1 MQHSINLSQL
11 NKCYLFTGVEAN
23 YKLLLPQSLLSGLF
37 FSPPTH
43 VRITNLLNPSIAE
56 YHIMILVCIYKKR
69 LRYGV
74 SLERG
79 PFYKRTADYIWMFI
93 FGACSLLV
101 MAAIP
106 ILRVQYLSVSLVSMI
121 VYVWGRNF
129 PNELVDIHGFVEL
142 KVYMHTYEFVFRYC
156 NFSTM
161 L

>member
-1 MQHSINLSQL
+1 M
-11 NKCYLFTGVEAN
+11 EAN
-23 YKLLLPQSLLSGLF
+23 YKLLLPRSLLCDLF

-43 VRITNLLNPSIAE
+43 VRITNLSNPSIE
-56 YHIMILVCIYKKR
+56 YVQSYNDFSIYLKKR

-79 PFYKRTADYIWMFI
+79 PFNKRTADYIWMFI

-106 ILRVQYLSVSLVSMI
+106 ILRVQFLSVSLASMI

-129 PNELVDIHGFVEL
+129 PDELVDIHGFVEL
-142 KVYMHTYEFVFRYC
+142 KVYIPTY
-156 NFSTM
+156 
-161 L
+161 